1 MAFEPKLDSD
11 NGASGGQ
18 YFQIGRVKSVV
29 LGPNTADGKKDPNY
43 RAPSDVGS
51 IKYELLY
58 SPYSTSKSK
67 EVSEPAYPIW
77 YFIKQIPLVN
87 EIVLIIVG
95 PSIGLNDGAT
105 KQQYYY
111 MPAYGI
117 WKNPNHNGFPNMEEW
132 ADYLNTFANKP
143 TYSGNS
149 TPEKTLPLGFTF
161 EENPNIKDLTPYEG
175 DTIIQSR
182 FGQSIRFGST
192 VLNSNNTWSKN
203 FFSDLSKDSNL
214 FSEKNISKNGDP
226 ITIIV
231 NRQGERVVRNKFDS
245 IVEDINKDGS
255 SIYMTSTQE
264 IHIPDLNS
272 FPLKSFAFKPL
283 KPIRNKRTMNIN
295 NPVSNATLKITPPS
309 ISNQAVSANNQ
320 DKKSIG
326 E

>member
-1 MAFEPKLDSD
+1 MAYTFGPKLDSD

-29 LGPNTADGKKDPNY
+29 LGPNSPDGKKNPNY
-43 RAPSDVGS
+43 RSPSDIGS

-58 SPYSTSKSK
+58 SALSTSKSK

-77 YFIKQIPLVN
+77 YFVKQIPLVN
-87 EIVLIIVG
+87 EIVLIVVG

-143 TYSGNS
+143 TYSGNATES
-149 TPEKTLPLGFTF
+149 KTLPLGYTF
-161 EENPNIKDLTPYEG
+161 EENPKIKDLQPFEG
-175 DTIIQSR
+175 DTIIQAR

-203 FFSDLSKDSNL
+203 STPIAKLDDTNAEFRKTTT
-214 FSEKNISKNGDP
+214 NGDP
-226 ITIIV
+226 ITIIT
-231 NRQGERVVRNKFDS
+231 NRQGDRVVRNKFDS

-255 SIYMTSTQE
+255 SIYLTSTQE
-264 IHIPDLNS
+264 INIPDLIN
-272 FPLKSFAFKPL
+272 FPLKSFAVR
-283 KPIRNKRTMNIN
+283 RNLTDNIN
-295 NPVSNATLKITPPS
+295 PVVDSTLKITPKP
-309 ISNQAVSANNQ
+309 ISNQFTSATDQ
-320 DKKSIG
+320 DKKSNG
-326 E
+326 